1 MNSNFIQ
8 LFSYA
13 GDGDEGDEEEYEQPS
28 MPAWFG
34 PPEDELGAVLPLGL
48 VVGRSEHGV
57 VAIPHATAYSSGIAF
72 NVLALARGL
81 SRATS
86 SRLFHDQHFL
96 EEGGEPPDAFL
107 RFGLE
112 LSNGARVSNIGGRMG
127 RRRHLRPD
135 EEPDEPVFFE
145 NGGGGGSSG
154 GGRVSMRP
162 AFWLWP
168 LPEPGTIRVFCEWPA
183 VDVPLSTVDIDGDE
197 LAAAAKRITPLWPAS
212 PA

>member
-1 MNSNFIQ
+1 MNLNFTQ
-8 LFSYA
+8 MFPSA
-13 GDGDEGDEEEYEQPS
+13 GGDDQGDEEESEQPA

-34 PPEDELGAVLPLGL
+34 PPENELGAVLPLGL

-57 VAIPHATAYSSGIAF
+57 VALPHATAYSRGVAF

-81 SRATS
+81 SRAQS
-86 SRLFHDQHFL
+86 SRLLHDQYFL
-96 EEGGEPPDAFL
+96 DEGGEPPEAFL

-112 LSNGARVSNIGGRMG
+112 LPNGTRLSNIGGRMG
-127 RRRHLRPD
+127 PRRHLRPD
-135 EEPDEPVFFE
+135 QEPDAPVFFE

-154 GGRVSMRP
+154 GGRATISP

-183 VDVPLSTVDIDGDE
+183 VDVPLSTVDIDGGE
-197 LAAAAKRITPLWPAS
+197 LVAAAKCITPLWPAPS
-212 PA
+212 A